1 MLTQGRAWGAMALA
15 GKGPLVAARDAIV
28 SARLAQGGVDVSLGD
43 RVGVPPLSP
52 DAVVLW
58 AVREDEGDDV
68 RATMTAP

>member
-1 MLTQGRAWGAMALA
+1 MALA

-28 SARLAQGGVDVSLGD
+28 SARLAQGGVGVTLGD
-43 RVGVPPLSP
+43 GGGVPSLSQ

-58 AVREDEGDDV
+58 AVREGEGDDV